1 MKHNDFI
8 DTVND
13 TLKHCCELLLTK
25 GVEYNSD
32 EDDRLAV
39 FKQTAAFERTTPQRA
54 LFGMLAKHLI
64 SVQNMCDTEIRDYSA
79 ERWLEKIGDA
89 INYLL
94 LLEGLVKEEYQK
106 EAKHEKH

>member
-8 DTVND
+8 DTVNH
-13 TLKHCCELLLTK
+13 TLGHCCDLLMVK
-25 GVEYNSD
+25 SGEYNPD
-32 EDDRLAV
+32 EDDRLAA
-39 FKQTAAFERTTPQRA
+39 FKQAAALERTTPQRA

-64 SVQNMCDTEIRDYSA
+64 SVQNMCDTEITDYSE
-79 ERWLEKIGDA
+79 ERWLEKIGDS

-94 LLEGLVKEEYQK
+94 LLEGLVEEEYQ